1 MKFPDVTFH
10 SHAIGACSLGV
21 SSNNSCKSSCLMCEM
36 IGVKRWRGPCTSVPL
51 CEILV
56 EYRMTLYAQYSNM
69 LQHGHKIVRNLV
81 QLVFH
86 KNWIPEKAPRAASQ
100 PSRRPENSPNSS
112 ELTSWRLS
120 KRQSWIQ
127 TFDFARLPH
136 RIKENQ
142 GLYSLYIYKYHGW
155 YVSIGF
161 YWHAANNNMTMWRV

>member
-1 MKFPDVTFH
+1 MPLAPARWVSLLTILANPAASCVKWLASNAEEVRAPQFH
-10 SHAIGACSLGV
+10 CAWDPQ
-21 SSNNSCKSSCLMCEM
+21 
-36 IGVKRWRGPCTSVPL
+36 R
-51 CEILV
+51 EILV
-56 EYRMTLYAQYSNM
+56 EYRMSLYAQYSNM
-69 LQHGHKIVRNLV
+69 LQHGHKNCV

-86 KNWIPEKAPRAASQ
+86 KNRIPEKAPRAASQ
-100 PSRRPENSPNSS
+100 PSRRTENSPNSS

-142 GLYSLYIYKYHGW
+142 GLYSLYIHIYHGW

-161 YWHAANNNMTMWRV
+161 YWHAANNNITMWRV